1 MQKKKTRKMYI
12 TNMNVLEA
20 NLHHSMSYFRVR
32 EIYKIITIAT
42 IVLKI
47 SADQ

>member
-1 MQKKKTRKMYI
+1 MQKKTRKMYI

-32 EIYKIITIAT
+32 EIYKITIAT